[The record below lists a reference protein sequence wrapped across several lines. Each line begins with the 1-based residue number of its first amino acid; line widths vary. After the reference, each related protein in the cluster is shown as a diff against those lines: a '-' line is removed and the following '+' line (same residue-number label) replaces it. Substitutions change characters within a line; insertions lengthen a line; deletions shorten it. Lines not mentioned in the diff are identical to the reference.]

1 MNQELPKPLR
11 NALARQAGDEM
22 HPSPDVLASFV
33 ERKLPREEQNVVTS
47 HLAQCADC
55 REVVFLVSS
64 AAEDA
69 APERLELAAAA
80 APRRRWRLGLSWA
93 VAAVAVL
100 LVSGVLLRE
109 RFLPRPTVST
119 VASNSQPPGS
129 APLAL
134 PPTPAEPE
142 TLAKSARS
150 EFSPPK
156 TLPALTTEGVS
167 PKGGEKHPPA
177 LVRAAPPA
185 GESAQT
191 LTVFDDKAELA
202 APAPVSKNAFAP
214 NRPDATP
221 HAVVHPVNPMMY
233 LQPDAV
239 PHAVVPPVNPM
250 MPLLGASATRGQW
263 RVSADGHLEHLGAT
277 DEWTR
282 VLADE
287 ATTFHVVSVV
297 GSNVWAGG
305 SGGALFHSDDGGESW
320 SRVAIATS
328 SGGAETGTI
337 VSIRFSDPLHGT
349 VTTGG
354 GSRWSTSDG
363 GASWTPQ

>member
-11 NALARQAGDEM
+11 NALARQAGDEV
-22 HPSPDVLASFV
+22 HPSPDVLTSFV
-33 ERKLPREEQNVVTS
+33 ERKLPGNEQDLVTS

-55 REVVFLVSS
+55 REVVFLASG
-64 AAEDA
+64 AAEDV
-69 APERLELAAAA
+69 APERLELAGAA

-100 LVSGVLLRE
+100 IVSGVLVWE
-109 RFLPRPTVST
+109 RFVPSQT
-119 VASNSQPPGS
+119 ASRVTSMGQPLGS
-129 APLAL
+129 AQRPL
-134 PPTPAEPE
+134 PPPPAEPE

-150 EFSPPK
+150 EFSAPK
-156 TLPALTTEGVS
+156 TSPALTTKGVS
-167 PKGGEKHPPA
+167 PKGVEKHP
-177 LVRAAPPA
+177 LVPVMAAPPA

-191 LTVFDDKAELA
+191 LTAFEDKAELA
-202 APAPVSKNAFAP
+202 APAPVRQNAFAP
-214 NRPDATP
+214 NRADATP

-250 MPLLGASATRGQW
+250 MPLLGASATRWQW

-305 SGGALFHSDDGGESW
+305 SGGALFHSSDGGENW

-337 VSIRFSDPLHGT
+337 VSIQFRDAQDG
-349 VTTGG
+349 VVITGG

-363 GASWTPQ
+363 GATWALQ